1 MEKNE
6 KNNVTDEQLKDV
18 NGGWWIFWDQ
28 DHPEDDSPIKPNI
41 HIKPI
46 KK

>member
-6 KNNVTDEQLKDV
+6 KQSVTDEKLKDV
-18 NGGWWIFWDQ
+18 NGGWWIFWHHDK
-28 DHPEDDSPIKPNI
+28 PEDDTPIKPNI
-41 HIKPI
+41 NIKPI